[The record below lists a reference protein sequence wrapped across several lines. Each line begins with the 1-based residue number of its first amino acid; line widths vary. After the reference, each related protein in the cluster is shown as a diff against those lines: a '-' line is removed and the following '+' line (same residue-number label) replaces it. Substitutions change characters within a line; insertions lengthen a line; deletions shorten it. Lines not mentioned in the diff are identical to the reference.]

1 MERMIKE
8 ALKEKRGI
16 QINGESLT
24 NISYADD
31 TVLLAED
38 EQELQEMLEAV
49 NQVCKRYRM
58 TLNSKKTKS
67 MFMGKGEIEKAGGF
81 RIRASAQLQIPGK
94 LDLQRWKKSGGN

>member
-67 MFMGKGEIEKAGGF
+67 MFMGKGEIEKTGGF
-81 RIRASAQLQIPGK
+81 RIRASAQLQIPGT
-94 LDLQRWKKSGGN
+94 LDL